1 MDSHLFSS
9 IDLGDISIPNRL
21 VVSPMCQYSVSEH
34 DGIPRDWHLVH
45 LGSRAVG
52 GAGVVMA
59 EATAVEPD
67 GRISPA
73 DTGIWSDAHATAW
86 KRITDFIKS
95 QNSVP
100 GIQLSHAGRKASTSV
115 PWEADGARPVQPE
128 DGGWE
133 VVAPSDIPWTPYGD
147 SPPLHVLETDE
158 IEDIIDHFA
167 TAASLAADG
176 GFEIAEIHAAHGY
189 LLHEFLSPVSN
200 TRDDEYGGSFDN
212 RTRIVCEIVSA
223 VRDVWEKPLW
233 LRISASDWLDD
244 RDSWT
249 VDDSIRLAQKLGP
262 LGVDVIDVSSGGIHL
277 DQDQP
282 HTGPNNQVPLAEAIR
297 DEADV
302 GVCAVG
308 GVKTPEQADA
318 LIRNNRA
325 DFVAVARQFLRE
337 PYLGLN
343 AARKLNQRDSVYWPP
358 QYERSIRE

>member
-1 MDSHLFSS
+1 MVSHLFSPVNFG
-9 IDLGDISIPNRL
+9 DLSIPNRL
-21 VVSPMCQYSVSEH
+21 VVSPMCQYSVEKN
-34 DGIPRDWHLVH
+34 DGVPHDWHLVH

-59 EATAVEPD
+59 EATAVTPD

-73 DTGIWSDAHATAW
+73 DTGIWSATHANAW
-86 KRITDFIKS
+86 KPITEFIKS

-115 PWEADGARPVQPE
+115 PWKTDGARPVQPE

-158 IEDIIDHFA
+158 ISEIVDHFA
-167 TAASLAADG
+167 NAALLAADS
-176 GFEIAEIHAAHGY
+176 GFEIVEIHAAHGY

-200 TRDDEYGGSFDN
+200 TRDDEYGGSFEN
-212 RTRIVCEIVSA
+212 RTRIVREIVSA
-223 VRDVWEKPLW
+223 IRDVWEKPLW

-244 RDSWT
+244 RESWT
-249 VDDSIRLAQKLGP
+249 LEDSIRLSRDVGSM
-262 LGVDVIDVSSGGIHL
+262 GVDVIDVSSGGIHL
-277 DQDQP
+277 EQEQP
-282 HTGPNNQVPLAEAIR
+282 HTGANNQVLLAEAIKNETDIR
-297 DEADV
+297 
-302 GVCAVG
+302 VCAVG
-308 GVKTPEQADA
+308 GIKSPAQADA
-318 LIRNNRA
+318 LIRNERA
-325 DFVAVARQFLRE
+325 DFAAVARQFLRE

-343 AARKLNQRDSVYWPP
+343 AARALDQREKVYWPP